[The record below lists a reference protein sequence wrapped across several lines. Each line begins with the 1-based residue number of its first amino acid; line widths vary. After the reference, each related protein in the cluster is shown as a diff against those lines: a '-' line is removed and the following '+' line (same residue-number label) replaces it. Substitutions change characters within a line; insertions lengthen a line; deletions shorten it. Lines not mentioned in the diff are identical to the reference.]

1 MLRRTKG
8 FTLIELLVVIAII
21 AILAAILLPVF
32 VRAKQAAKCSACLSN
47 QHQVSTA
54 LLLYA
59 DATPGGTFPWTTRA
73 ATYAMF
79 PDWTHVTAPAKVA
92 NTDIS
97 GELMVLLAPYVR
109 SKRVFY
115 CSVADVYSKRYTYD
129 YETTAHPA
137 DNPPAL
143 PFQYIG
149 YYYYASQGWAGRP
162 PPDPQLPIPQ
172 MGSSRRILLS
182 CIGGGVGSPPT
193 NEGESGHE
201 RGRGIFTFA
210 DGHSKLVHHFYYP
223 YSGNEC
229 LLPDG
234 KTVDLNKVLLPRWPH
249 E

>member
-1 MLRRTKG
+1 MLNRTKG

-32 VRAKQAAKCSACLSN
+32 ARAKQAAKCSACLSN

-59 DATPGGTFPWTTRA
+59 DATPGGTYPYTTRNGTLA
-73 ATYAMF
+73 LF
-79 PDWTHVTAPAKVA
+79 PSYPVNST

-97 GELMVLLAPYVR
+97 GELIVLLRPYI
-109 SKRVFY
+109 SNKRVFY
-115 CSVADVYSKRYTYD
+115 CTVVDVYGKAYTYD
-129 YETTAHPA
+129 YQSTVQ
-137 DNPPAL
+137 NP

-149 YYYYASQGWAGRP
+149 YYYYAAEGWAATIIT
-162 PPDPQLPIPQ
+162 QK
-172 MGSSRRILLS
+172 GSSKRILMS
-182 CIGGGVGSPPT
+182 CIGGGVGDNPT
-193 NEGESGHE
+193 NEGRSGHE

-223 YSGNEC
+223 YKGSEC
-229 LLPDG
+229 RLPDG
-234 KTVDLNKVLLPRWPH
+234 SYDLTKLLMPRWPS